1 MGKMDAGRLAA
12 LNSGAEPARNLAECL
27 AVDQAA
33 LARNSLPA
41 LGFGTAAE
49 AVAQVAQAGKPLGIS
64 RQMAT
69 IAEAAIG
76 VLTALPERSAVI
88 DAMAAH
94 PSDTVRSWGAFA
106 AGRIDPDIPLAAR
119 LEAMRRFAADGHF
132 GVREWAWLAVRPYI
146 ARDVAGAIGILVSWT
161 ADPDPNIRRF
171 AVESTRPRGV
181 WCEHLKILKE
191 NPGLAEPLL
200 TPLNA
205 DPARYVQ
212 DSVANWLNDASKSQP
227 RWVVRLCDDWR
238 AQSDSGSTRR
248 IIERALRTLRKK
260 PVPA

>member
-1 MGKMDAGRLAA
+1 MGTMDAGRLAA
-12 LNSGAEPARNLAECL
+12 LNSGTEPARNLAECL

-41 LGFGTAAE
+41 LGFGDAAEVVAQAAE
-49 AVAQVAQAGKPLGIS
+49 AGKPMGIS
-64 RQMAT
+64 RQMGA

-76 VLTALPERSAVI
+76 VLSGMPAPSALI

-94 PSDTVRSWGAFA
+94 PSDTVRSWAAFA
-106 AGRIDPDIPLAAR
+106 AGRIDADAPLTVR

-132 GVREWAWLAVRPYI
+132 GVREWAWLAVRPFI
-146 ARDVAGAIGILVSWT
+146 ARDVTGAIGTLVPWT

-191 NPGLAEPLL
+191 TPALAEPLL

-205 DPARYVQ
+205 DPVRYVQ

-227 RWVVRLCDDWR
+227 QWVIGLCEAWGAR
-238 AQSDSGSTRR
+238 SDSTATRR
-248 IIERALRTLRKK
+248 IVERALRTLRK
-260 PVPA
+260 AAA